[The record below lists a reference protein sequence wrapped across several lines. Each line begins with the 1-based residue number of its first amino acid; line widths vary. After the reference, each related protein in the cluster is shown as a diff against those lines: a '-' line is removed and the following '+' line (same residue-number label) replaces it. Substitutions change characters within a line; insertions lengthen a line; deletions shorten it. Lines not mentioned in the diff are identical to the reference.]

1 MATEIADDVRVFL
14 QQPNPAVMAT
24 LAKDGR
30 PVAVAT
36 WYMLEPSGEVLLNLD
51 AERVRLGHLRRDP
64 RVALDV
70 LEDDNWYQHVSLQ
83 LRVLRI
89 EDDRGHA
96 DIDRLSQHYGGRP
109 YPDHERPRVSVRCEV
124 LAAHAW
130 G

>member
-1 MATEIADDVRVFL
+1 MATEISDDVRAFL

-36 WYMLEPSGEVLLNLD
+36 WYLLEPSGEVLLNLD
-51 AERVRLGHLRRDP
+51 AERGRLGHLRRDP

-70 LEDDNWYQHVSLQ
+70 LEDGNWYRHVSLQ
-83 LRVLRI
+83 LRVVRI
-89 EDDRGHA
+89 EDDEGHA
-96 DIDRLSQHYGGRP
+96 DIDRLSRHYGGRP
-109 YPDHERPRVSVRCEV
+109 YPDHVRPRVSVRCEV
-124 LAAHAW
+124 LAVHAW